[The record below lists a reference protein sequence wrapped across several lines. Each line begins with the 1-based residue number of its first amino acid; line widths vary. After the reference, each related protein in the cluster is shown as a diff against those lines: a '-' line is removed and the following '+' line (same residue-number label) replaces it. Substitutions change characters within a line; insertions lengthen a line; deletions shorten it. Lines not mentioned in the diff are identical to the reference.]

1 MQRQRE
7 KLSVTVPQE
16 LIDWL
21 DEMVQKRTFANRSHG
36 TELCIRAMREAE
48 EKRAKK

>member
-21 DEMVQKRTFANRSHG
+21 DEMVEERTFANRSHG
-36 TELCIRAMREAE
+36 TELCIRAMRDAE
-48 EKRAKK
+48 EKRPKK